1 MLLFLIAP
9 CIDLCNNR
17 PDHPFHAPQAIHRG
31 NTNNYT
37 IITSPA
43 APAERRGSAASASGS
58 AAQLAPNLW
67 HHVFSALPWWVKTT
81 CCRIGFLR
89 LCAACI
95 DAVYIHRTYPG
106 SVSVCLRVQLCEDMI
121 STTLEK
127 KSGER
132 TTFTEVGNWNCHN
145 FILNLETG
153 WSCCNGVHCKGRTT
167 TNYSRRWC
175 RGGGGVTLVLEE
187 NMRVVYSVT

>member
-58 AAQLAPNLW
+58 AAQLALNLW

-95 DAVYIHRTYPG
+95 DAVYVHRTYPG

-121 STTLEK
+121 STTLERRAENEPHSLK
-127 KSGER
+127 WEIEIVTTLYWIWKPAEAAVTVCTAKGEQQQ
-132 TTFTEVGNWNCHN
+132 TTAGVGV
-145 FILNLETG
+145 
-153 WSCCNGVHCKGRTT
+153 GV
-167 TNYSRRWC
+167 
-175 RGGGGVTLVLEE
+175 VEE
-187 NMRVVYSVT
+187 WR